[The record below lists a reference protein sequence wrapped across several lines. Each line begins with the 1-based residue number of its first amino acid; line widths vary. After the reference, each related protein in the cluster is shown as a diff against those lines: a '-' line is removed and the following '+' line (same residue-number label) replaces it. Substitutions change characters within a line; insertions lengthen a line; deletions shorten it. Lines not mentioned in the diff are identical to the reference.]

1 MQEIGLPLNRS
12 ASLSAFRQPPTPEN
26 IIKAKATIAKNGLTD
41 LVSVYDYG
49 DEISFETWVNFSV
62 GGRKERLGPLWLKW
76 YEDKHPGRTPPATK
90 PDSSASAASSNPN
103 LYVNSLRFYEETAIG
118 YMAKCRKMVKESLG
132 DDVLCGLN
140 YSAHPFYFPTI
151 AMYVQWFRGGAGDFG
166 RHSEYFWQA
175 CQAGPMINGY
185 LAEHFRAGMRFN
197 DKAINRQY
205 TMPHSPGNS
214 EGSFIRTAFTHLAHG
229 AKELDFFGIGLNET
243 FTENHIDHRDH
254 DRYRQIRDV
263 THSLGLVE
271 DGWLDSKLVPAQ
283 TAMLI
288 SQSTERWDLAAIA
301 KDVHELEWFGE
312 HFRATRLHHHL
323 DRVGMWKAMTFAG
336 ASPDLLIE
344 EDIHP
349 ELLKG
354 YKLLVIVGDS
364 LPAALVTPL
373 EAWVRSGGVILATAG
388 AGRFDEYRQPNPL
401 WQSFLGISSA
411 KLDERATFLRPRME
425 LSFEKPITKLAG
437 SDWTL
442 PVIGVVDRFKM
453 KSDGKILGE
462 FSDDHSPGLIAREV
476 GKGKIFYTGAMPG
489 LAYLWSGL
497 QPPVVADRSPNVHV
511 VPSNYD
517 AGAAAM
523 LKMTMS
529 IAGVEPVL
537 TITPELVDAR
547 LIKTPWGYAIPMANY
562 QLKVGGAARVKV
574 ALPTNVNVKRVTSAY
589 LGNITPK
596 QDNGQLVV
604 DLTKLGYGDML
615 RIETQ

>member
-1 MQEIGLPLNRS
+1 
-12 ASLSAFRQPPTPEN
+12 
-26 IIKAKATIAKNGLTD
+26 
-41 LVSVYDYG
+41 
-49 DEISFETWVNFSV
+49 
-62 GGRKERLGPLWLKW
+62 
-76 YEDKHPGRTPPATK
+76 
-90 PDSSASAASSNPN
+90 
-103 LYVNSLRFYEETAIG
+103 
-118 YMAKCRKMVKESLG
+118 MAKCQKMVKESLG
-132 DDVLCGLN
+132 ENVLCGLN

-185 LAEHFRAGMRFN
+185 LTEHFRAGMRFN

-263 THSLGLVE
+263 TQSLGLVE
-271 DGWLDSKLVPAQ
+271 DGWLESKLVPAQ
-283 TAMLI
+283 TAVLI

-323 DRVGMWKAMTFAG
+323 DRLGIWKAMTFAG
-336 ASPDLLIE
+336 ESPDLLIE

-354 YKLLVIVGDS
+354 YKMLVIVGDS

-401 WQSFLGISSA
+401 WQSFLGINSA

-425 LSFEKPITKLAG
+425 LPFEKPITNLAG
-437 SDWTL
+437 GDWKL

-453 KSDGKILGE
+453 KLDGRILGE

-537 TITPELVDAR
+537 RITPEMVDAR

-562 QLKVGGAARVKV
+562 QSQVGGSVRVKV
-574 ALPTNVNVKRVTSAY
+574 ALPANVKVKLVTSAY
-589 LGNITPK
+589 LGKITP
-596 QDNGQLVV
+596 QQENGQLVV